1 MLASPSE
8 DALRLEPIERLEDA
22 EEEWSRLAEAA
33 GHPFATWDWN
43 LRWWQTFGAGRELY
57 CFACRRGDGEVAA
70 ILPLYVA
77 ATRPLRVAR
86 FLGYADWMTP
96 ICAPEDRPLAARALR
111 DATRRG
117 SGGCRLVLAERMP
130 NEQGWGPLVGG
141 PVISTHHD
149 PVLRFDGMSWD
160 EFLASRSKNFRDQV
174 RRRERKIVRE
184 TGLSFRLAD
193 DPGRLTADIDSLFRL
208 HSLRWGEE
216 TTGVFEDAGPDFH
229 RAFAADALRR
239 GWLRLW
245 LAEIGGETVAAWY
258 GWRFG
263 GAEWYYQAGR
273 DRRFDKL
280 SLGFVLLSHTL
291 REACNDGV
299 AAYHF
304 LLGDEEYKGR
314 FTKEDPGSESRL
326 VGPAAGG
333 GAGALAI
340 GLAGSLPNAARRRVM
355 RISG

>member
-273 DRRFDKL
+273 DPALEREAV
-280 SLGFVLLSHTL
+280 GFVLMAHTV
-291 REACNDGV
+291 REALNDGV
-299 AAYHF
+299 AEYRL
-304 LLGDEEYKGR
+304 LLGGEAYKDR
-314 FTKEDPGSESRL
+314 FATADPGLETVVWARGL
-326 VGPAAGG
+326 RGRA
-333 GAGALAI
+333 ALA
-340 GLAGSLPNAARRRVM
+340 AARAALAAPPGLRRVM
-355 RISG
+355 RRLG